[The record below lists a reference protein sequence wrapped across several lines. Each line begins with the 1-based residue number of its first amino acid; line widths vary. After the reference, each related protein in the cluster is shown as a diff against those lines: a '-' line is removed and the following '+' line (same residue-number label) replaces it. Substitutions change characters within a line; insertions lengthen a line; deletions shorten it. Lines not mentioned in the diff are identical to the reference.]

1 MREVTGFY
9 VLYGIE
15 LEVDYECDKEDD
27 GYWDIVICS
36 IAVDGVEVSAIFCE
50 TAKKDLIDL
59 INKELI
65 ESDGQP

>member
-1 MREVTGFY
+1 MREATGFY

-15 LEVDYECDKEDD
+15 LEVNYEYDKADD
-27 GYWDIVICS
+27 GYWDILIWS
-36 IAVDGVEVSAIFCE
+36 IAVNEVEVSAIFCE
-50 TAKKDLIDL
+50 TAKSALEDL